1 MVIITGSSC
10 RRSPRLTTLSFG
22 DIGVVTFI
30 VGITLKKSTQESFL
44 GGIVRSMGIVFGDIG
59 TSPIYTL
66 TVVFTLTPRTQDSVM
81 GILSLVV
88 WTMMIL
94 VTAEYAWLAMSLSY
108 KGQGGEIM
116 LREILTRTL
125 KPGRRLAFAG
135 FLTFIGVSL
144 LLGDGVITPAI
155 SIMSAVEG
163 ILLVP
168 GLGNLQLEI
177 LVLIAITITVV
188 LFAVQSRGTDKVAGI
203 FGPVMLV
210 WFVCLAV
217 TGLASLISMP
227 GILKAVNP
235 YYAFHF
241 LSENGLAGFFVLSEV
256 ILCAT
261 GGEAL
266 YANMGH
272 LGKKPILHALY
283 FVFAALLLNYMGQGV
298 FAIAHP
304 DVKYLLFG
312 MVRHQ
317 APYLYIPFLLLT
329 VAATIIASQAII
341 SGTFSIVYQGITTRL
356 MPLMKVAY
364 TSSQIKSQI
373 YIPVVN
379 GTLMCAVIF
388 MILIFQKSENLA
400 AAYGMA
406 VTGSMTI
413 TGLMIILV
421 FSQIKKWKW
430 KLPFAFVVTAIA
442 FTFFIATWSKLPH
455 GAYWSL
461 VLAAIPLGLMLIWT
475 KGQDRL
481 YRSLKPLDFE
491 TFRISYEQIY
501 AKGRNIAGTALYFC
515 RGYKMISPYIVHS
528 IFRSNIIYERNI
540 LISINRT
547 DEPYGVKICLKQDL
561 APGLEALEVCA
572 GYREIFDLEA
582 LIKEQGIEEKVI
594 FYGVED
600 IVTRNP
606 VWRIFSLVKRLTPN
620 FVQFSKL
627 PPSRLQGIVTRVEM

>member
-1 MVIITGSSC
+1 
-10 RRSPRLTTLSFG
+10 
-22 DIGVVTFI
+22 
-30 VGITLKKSTQESFL
+30 LKKSKQDSFW
-44 GGIVRSMGIVFGDIG
+44 GGVVRSMGIVFGDIG

-66 TVVFTLTPRTQDSVM
+66 TVVFALTPRTQDSVL

-88 WTMMIL
+88 WTLLIL

-116 LREILTRTL
+116 LREILRKAL
-125 KPGRRLAFAG
+125 KPGRKLAFAG
-135 FLTFIGVSL
+135 FLAFVGVSL

-155 SIMSAVEG
+155 TILSAVEG

-168 GLGNLQLEI
+168 GLENVRLEI
-177 LVLIAITITVV
+177 LILIAVTIAVA
-188 LFAVQSRGTDKVAGI
+188 LFAVQSRGVDKVAGV
-203 FGPVMLV
+203 FGPVMAV
-210 WFVCLAV
+210 WFICLAV
-217 TGLASLISMP
+217 TGLVSVVTMP

-235 YYAFHF
+235 YYAIKF

-266 YANMGH
+266 YADMGH
-272 LGKKPILHALY
+272 LGKKPILHAWY
-283 FVFAALLLNYMGQGV
+283 FVFAAVLLNYMGQGV

-304 DVKYLLFG
+304 EVKYLLFG
-312 MVRHQ
+312 MIQHQ
-317 APYLYIPFLLLT
+317 ASYFYIPFLLLT
-329 VAATIIASQAII
+329 VLATIIASQSII
-341 SGTFSIVYQGITTRL
+341 SGTFSVVYQGITTRI
-356 MPLMKVAY
+356 MPLMKVSY
-364 TSSQIKSQI
+364 TSSQMKSQI
-373 YIPVVN
+373 HIPVVN
-379 GTLMCAVIF
+379 WTVMCAVIF

-413 TGLMIILV
+413 TGLMMILV
-421 FSQIKKWKW
+421 FSQIKKMKW
-430 KLPFAFVVTAIA
+430 KLPIAIIVTGIA
-442 FTFFIATWSKLPH
+442 FMYFVATLSKLPH

-461 VLAAIPLGLMLIWT
+461 ILAAIPLTLILVWT
-475 KGQDRL
+475 KGQKRL
-481 YRSLKPLDFE
+481 FKSLRPLDLE
-491 TFRISYEQIY
+491 TFLISYEQIY
-501 AKGRNIAGTALYFC
+501 AKGRNIVGTALYFC
-515 RGYKMISPYIVHS
+515 RGYQMISPYIVHS

-547 DEPYGVKICLKQDL
+547 DEPFGVKIQMKQDL
-561 APGLEALEVCA
+561 APGLEALEMEA
-572 GYREIFDLEA
+572 GYREILDIEG
-582 LIKEQGIEEKVI
+582 LIKEQGIQEKVI

-606 VWRIFSLVKRLTPN
+606 IWRIFSLIKRITPN

>member
-1 MVIITGSSC
+1 
-10 RRSPRLTTLSFG
+10 LTPLSFG
-22 DIGVVTFI
+22 DKREFNFI
-30 VGITLKKSTQESFL
+30 VRIILKKNKQDSFW
-44 GGIVRSMGIVFGDIG
+44 GGVVRSMGIVFGDIG

-66 TVVFTLTPRTQDSVM
+66 TVVFALTPRNQDSVL

-88 WTMMIL
+88 WTLLIL

-116 LREILTRTL
+116 LREILTKTL
-125 KPGRRLAFAG
+125 QPGRKLAFAG
-135 FLTFIGVSL
+135 FLAFIGVSL

-155 SIMSAVEG
+155 TIMSAVEG

-168 GLGNLQLEI
+168 GLGNLQMEI
-177 LVLIAITITVV
+177 LILIALVIAAG
-188 LFAVQSRGTDKVAGI
+188 LFTVQSRGVDKVAGI
-203 FGPVMLV
+203 FGPVMAV
-210 WFVCLAV
+210 WFICLAG
-217 TGLASLISMP
+217 TGLVSVVTMP
-227 GILKAVNP
+227 GILKAVSP
-235 YYAFHF
+235 YYAFNF

-266 YANMGH
+266 YADMGH
-272 LGKKPILHALY
+272 LGKKPILHAWY
-283 FVFAALLLNYMGQGV
+283 FVFAAVLLNYMGQGV
-298 FAIAHP
+298 FAIQHP
-304 DVKYLLFG
+304 EVKSLLFG
-312 MVRHQ
+312 MVQHQ
-317 APYLYIPFLLLT
+317 ASYLYIPFLLLT
-329 VAATIIASQAII
+329 VVATIIASQAII
-341 SGTFSIVYQGITTRL
+341 SGTFSVVYQGITTRL

-364 TSSQIKSQI
+364 TSSEMKSQI

-379 GTLMCAVIF
+379 GTLMCAVIC

-413 TGLMIILV
+413 TGLMMILV
-421 FSQIKKWKW
+421 FANMKSKRMKW
-430 KLPFAFVVTAIA
+430 KLPVAVIVTGIA
-442 FTFFIATWSKLPH
+442 FMYFVATLSKLPH

-461 VLAAIPLGLMLIWT
+461 ILAAVPLTLILIWT
-475 KGQDRL
+475 KGQKHL
-481 YRSLKPLDFE
+481 YESLRPLDFE

-515 RGYKMISPYIVHS
+515 RGYQMISPYIVHS
-528 IFRSNIIYERNI
+528 IFRSNIIYERNV
-540 LISINRT
+540 LISISRT
-547 DEPYGVKICLKQDL
+547 DEPFGLNVQMKQDL
-561 APGLEALEVCA
+561 APGLEALEVEA
-572 GYREIFDLEA
+572 GYREVLDIEG
-582 LIKEQGIEEKVI
+582 LIKEQGIQEKVI

-606 VWRIFSLVKRLTPN
+606 VWRVFSLIKRITPN

>member
-1 MVIITGSSC
+1 MTRII
-10 RRSPRLTTLSFG
+10 
-22 DIGVVTFI
+22 
-30 VGITLKKSTQESFL
+30 LKKSKQDSFW
-44 GGIVRSMGIVFGDIG
+44 GGVVRSMGIVFGDIG

-66 TVVFTLTPRTQDSVM
+66 TVVFVLTPRTQDSVL

-88 WTMMIL
+88 WTLLIL

-116 LREILTRTL
+116 LREILSRTL
-125 KPGRRLAFAG
+125 KPGRKLAFAG
-135 FLTFIGVSL
+135 VLTFIGVSL

-155 SIMSAVEG
+155 TILSAVEG

-168 GLGNLQLEI
+168 GLENMQLGI
-177 LVLIAITITVV
+177 LMLIAVAIAVV
-188 LFAVQSRGTDKVAGI
+188 LFAVQSRGVDKVAGI

-210 WFVCLAV
+210 WFICLAL
-217 TGLASLISMP
+217 TGLASVITMP

-235 YYAFHF
+235 YYAFKF

-266 YANMGH
+266 YADMGH
-272 LGKKPILHALY
+272 LGKKPILRAWY
-283 FVFAALLLNYMGQGV
+283 FVFAAILLNYMGQGV

-312 MVRHQ
+312 MVQHQ

-329 VAATIIASQAII
+329 VGATIIASQAII
-341 SGTFSIVYQGITTRL
+341 SGTFSVVYQGITTRL

-373 YIPVVN
+373 HIPVVN
-379 GTLMCAVIF
+379 GILMCAVIF

-413 TGLMIILV
+413 TALMMVLV

-430 KLPFAFVVTAIA
+430 KLPFAVIVSGIA
-442 FTFFIATWSKLPH
+442 FAFFVATLSKLPH

-461 VLAAIPLGLMLIWT
+461 ILAAIPFCLILIWT
-475 KGQDRL
+475 KGQKRL
-481 YRSLKPLDFE
+481 FKSLRPLDLE
-491 TFRISYEQIY
+491 TFLISYEQIY

-540 LISINRT
+540 LISISRT
-547 DEPYGVKICLKQDL
+547 DEPFGIKVDLKQDL
-561 APGLEALEVCA
+561 APGLEALEVEA
-572 GYREIFDLEA
+572 GYREIFDLEG
-582 LIKEQGIEEKVI
+582 LIKEQGIQEKVI

-606 VWRIFSLVKRLTPN
+606 IWRIFSVIKRITPN

>member
-1 MVIITGSSC
+1 LTRII
-10 RRSPRLTTLSFG
+10 
-22 DIGVVTFI
+22 
-30 VGITLKKSTQESFL
+30 LKKSKRDSFW
-44 GGIVRSMGIVFGDIG
+44 GGVVRSMGIVFGDIG

-66 TVVFTLTPRTQDSVM
+66 TVVFALTPRNQDSVL

-88 WTMMIL
+88 WTLLIL

-116 LREILTRTL
+116 LREILSKTL
-125 KPGRRLAFAG
+125 KPARKLAFAG

-155 SIMSAVEG
+155 TILSAVEG

-168 GLGNLQLEI
+168 GLENMQLGI
-177 LVLIAITITVV
+177 LILIAVAIAVV
-188 LFAVQSRGTDKVAGI
+188 LFAVQSRGVDKVAGI

-210 WFVCLAV
+210 WFICLAV
-217 TGLASLISMP
+217 TGLASVITMP
-227 GILKAVNP
+227 GILKAINP
-235 YYAFHF
+235 YYAFKF
-241 LSENGLAGFFVLSEV
+241 LSGNGLAGFFVLSEV

-266 YANMGH
+266 YADMGH
-272 LGKKPILHALY
+272 LGKKPILHAWY
-283 FVFAALLLNYMGQGV
+283 FVFAAILLNYMGQGV
-298 FAIAHP
+298 FAISHP

-312 MVRHQ
+312 MVQHQ
-317 APYLYIPFLLLT
+317 ASYLYIPFLLLT
-329 VAATIIASQAII
+329 VGATIIASQAII
-341 SGTFSIVYQGITTRL
+341 SGTFSVVYQGITTRL

-373 YIPVVN
+373 HIPVVN
-379 GTLMCAVIF
+379 GILMCAVIF

-413 TGLMIILV
+413 TALMMALV

-430 KLPFAFVVTAIA
+430 KLPFAVIVSGIA
-442 FTFFIATWSKLPH
+442 FAFFVATLSKLSH

-461 VLAAIPLGLMLIWT
+461 ILAAIPLSLILIWT
-475 KGQDRL
+475 KGQKRL
-481 YRSLKPLDFE
+481 FKSLRPLDLE
-491 TFRISYEQIY
+491 TFLISYEQIY

-540 LISINRT
+540 LISISRT
-547 DEPYGVKICLKQDL
+547 DEPFGIKVDLKQDL
-561 APGLEALEVCA
+561 APGLEALEVEA
-572 GYREIFDLEA
+572 GYREIFDLEG
-582 LIKEQGIEEKVI
+582 LIKEQGIQEKVI

-606 VWRIFSLVKRLTPN
+606 IWRIFSVIKRITPN